1 MKEEK
6 VSVHELHNKPN
17 PGMPLFA
24 GPSALRE
31 EMIDLY
37 GIDWV
42 SSYIDPASYLVA
54 KNTIVARHAFAM
66 SRIEEK
72 AGQYLKAKGIR
83 LIFSTVKPDPVK
95 VGKNDRR

>member
-1 MKEEK
+1 
-6 VSVHELHNKPN
+6 VHELHNKPN

>member
-1 MKEEK
+1 M
-6 VSVHELHNKPN
+6 HEFHNKPN

-95 VGKNDRR
+95 EGKNDRR

>member
-1 MKEEK
+1 
-6 VSVHELHNKPN
+6 VHEFHNKPN

-66 SRIEEK
+66 SRIQEK

>member
-1 MKEEK
+1 M
-6 VSVHELHNKPN
+6 HEFHNKPN

-83 LIFSTVKPDPVK
+83 LIFSTLKPDPVK

>member
-1 MKEEK
+1 M
-6 VSVHELHNKPN
+6 HELHNKPN